1 MRKAL
6 DNPNLDPDRK
16 VKYQARSALHLAAGY
31 GQYSVAEEL
40 LFVRSHHIVIFFLY
54 LALQS
59 WHTFPNILFTDH
71 VFGAL
76 ASLHWDLS
84 RVCCGHVMYRYQYN
98 AGCVCSCQSF
108 N

>member
-40 LFVRSHHIVIFFLY
+40 LFVRSHYVISDDFITIYAFS
-54 LALQS
+54 LA
-59 WHTFPNILFTDH
+59 
-71 VFGAL
+71 AL
-76 ASLHWDLS
+76 VTLDISYIAVKFRRSS
-84 RVCCGHVMYRYQYN
+84 VMHQLK
-98 AGCVCSCQSF
+98 F
-108 N
+108 